1 MVKCLSTNC
10 TFNNSGVCN
19 ASVIKIEGFDANVTP
34 ETYCNTFID
43 SSSSSKL
50 TSSIIDNPA
59 ESKNIICTASNCMY
73 NFIGSCKSCDIQVN
87 SLNNTCE
94 TFKMRNCNY
103 EY

>member
-34 ETYCNTFID
+34 ETYCKTFID

-50 TSSIIDNPA
+50 TSSIIDNPT

-87 SLNNTCE
+87 ALNNTCE